1 MAMAA
6 AAMVQAAR
14 PTPDTVQVEP
24 AGILLAKK
32 ARFSTVA
39 GVQPWTPRTKLN
51 CMGWAGTSPFL
62 AMPRMVSMWP
72 SSKHSY
78 SGLMLFSS
86 MRLPKARMVGMVLS
100 NTSSPKLQVPQSSV
114 AISGN
119 SSVGCRR
126 SSGDIPVAPPVEG
139 IMMTSGSSLRMASM
153 TTRKRSRSWV
163 GVPSS
168 SRTWMCRM
176 AAPAS

>member
-1 MAMAA
+1 
-6 AAMVQAAR
+6 
-14 PTPDTVQVEP
+14 
-24 AGILLAKK
+24 
-32 ARFSTVA
+32 
-39 GVQPWTPRTKLN
+39 
-51 CMGWAGTSPFL
+51 
-62 AMPRMVSMWP
+62 
-72 SSKHSY
+72 
-78 SGLMLFSS
+78 
-86 MRLPKARMVGMVLS
+86 MVGMVLS

-114 AISGN
+114 AISGY

-126 SSGDIPVAPPVEG
+126 SSGDMPVAPPVEG